1 MWKVC
6 LFAVSGAI
14 YRGIHHVTEWW
25 WCFVSQG
32 HQSNLAEFETK
43 LHVDSLTKQACRFD
57 YKHIIQHKGNVPRSH
72 PWWLIH
78 RNLHPFW
85 FFARGWGQWG
95 WRGINKEAKESVLVW
110 DRPKL
115 PSFTMAWSNWELWI
129 HSSLSMSIQDFQSRK
144 KTWSHTT
151 RQHYATDRIA
161 CWISAMWSMILQE
174 ASEFARSWI
183 HIEASPA
190 KKTLYITILFRDY

>member
-57 YKHIIQHKGNVPRSH
+57 YKHIIQHKGNVPRSR

-85 FFARGWGQWG
+85 FFARDGDNGDGGELTKKQRRVCWYGTVQNFPALLWPDQT
-95 WRGINKEAKESVLVW
+95 ESCEFIAVYPCLS
-110 DRPKL
+110 R
-115 PSFTMAWSNWELWI
+115 I
-129 HSSLSMSIQDFQSRK
+129 SSLEK
-144 KTWSHTT
+144 KLE
-151 RQHYATDRIA
+151 ATPPDNT
-161 CWISAMWSMILQE
+161 MPL
-174 ASEFARSWI
+174 
-183 HIEASPA
+183 
-190 KKTLYITILFRDY
+190 TG